1 MKFFKNLKTIFA
13 FNFVL
18 LFSLS
23 IITEARGSD
32 LSMRVVQED
41 EAGIII
47 EATTLNYS
55 VKPAPINGYQMLS
68 IEGCGTNDVSG
79 APGVAMTGQLIEIP
93 EGSKIELALEQVE
106 KSELHNFL
114 LAPSPYRKVTENDTG
129 EKSVREEY
137 KIDPRIY
144 ATDTFFPGKLASV
157 EFTGYMR
164 DKSVASIKL
173 NPVQYNPVAKTL
185 EIHKK
190 FRVHVKYI
198 KTKAEDV
205 KTSITQNRT
214 INKPQQVN
222 ADTFQNIYKSTLL
235 NYKSQ
240 PAATTSL
247 IQQKTNAPATIQSMQ
262 MENSPFAVRV
272 TVQEEGVY
280 KISYE
285 NLATLGINLSSTTNE
300 NIKVE
305 NRGNEIPLYRSGTG
319 SFKAGDY
326 VLFYGEPFKS
336 LYAKKNVYWI
346 YQGSSNG
353 KSMTIKD
360 GSQYAGYPVQTSF
373 NNIYRGEED
382 KKYWETIPNG
392 EGVDHWF
399 WERLQPTETTAAA
412 ANFIVPLNNIVTT
425 GGDFSIK
432 VNLRAETSLA
442 HQTRVY
448 VNNNPTPVVDFSW
461 QGQKEQAIDIPNI
474 SPNLFLNGN
483 NTIKI
488 EEILAAGTSVD
499 RIYINWFEIN
509 YIDSYVAEN
518 DMLKF
523 KGEGSGSFAF
533 EVTNFSNSD
542 IWIFDITDPL
552 NVLRIT
558 TQLQIPNKFGDNL
571 AGIKFYYATTSV
583 KFKIPSDIS
592 VDEPSSLKSTRDD
605 MDYIIITNEAFYND
619 IAALKE
625 YRTSKGLN
633 VEIVKIQD
641 IYDEFSY
648 GIKDARAIKDFLTY
662 AYSNW
667 NVSSHPAYVLLVGD
681 ASIDYRDDTGNFS
694 KGNVDFV
701 PTYLYQSFTLGDT
714 PTDNWFACV
723 SGTDPIPDMIIGRLC
738 VKTSE
743 DVNNII
749 DKIKAYEQ
757 GAAGAWTKR
766 IIVASDDGGDFES
779 LSDKLAALLPEGFTA
794 EKVYLSNYSSVEQ
807 ATSDLINKINAGSL
821 ITNYTG
827 HGSVDNWAGEF
838 LFHTPDDKDS
848 IPRNDVGLLTN
859 GDRLTFVMTLNC
871 LNGFFPNFLDKYSLA
886 EEFMRA
892 QNKGAIACLAPTGLG
907 FTSEH
912 DVLAEKI
919 FNLIFTDADSIAG
932 SVVYTGKINAFNQ
945 IQSRDILET
954 FTLFGDPA
962 TELKISTAS
971 SAITLVSPDDNA
983 PLPRN
988 QRPTFS
994 WEDAQNIGKYKI
1006 EFSPDSTFTGSK
1018 MLRMPMLGFAT
1029 NTEFTPR
1036 FFAWFLLKI
1045 MSNRNGQVY
1054 WRVAGYD
1061 ANNELLGYS
1070 NSTRNFTIAR

>member
-1 MKFFKNLKTIFA
+1 
-13 FNFVL
+13 
-18 LFSLS
+18 
-23 IITEARGSD
+23 
-32 LSMRVVQED
+32 MRVVQED
-41 EAGIII
+41 EAGLVI
-47 EATTLNYS
+47 EVTTLKYS
-55 VKPAPINGYQMLS
+55 IKTAPIDGYQMLS
-68 IEGCGTNDVSG
+68 IEGCGINDVSG
-79 APGVAMTGQLIEIP
+79 APGVAITGQLIEIP
-93 EGSKIELALEQVE
+93 EGARIELALEQVE

-114 LAPSPYRKVTENDTG
+114 LAPSPYREVTENDAG

-137 KIDPRIY
+137 KIDPRVY

-157 EFTGYMR
+157 DFTGYMR
-164 DKSVASIKL
+164 DKSVASLKL
-173 NPVQYNPVAKTL
+173 YPVQYNPVAKTL

-198 KTKAEDV
+198 KTKADDV
-205 KTSITQNRT
+205 KTLITQNRT
-214 INKPQQVN
+214 INKPQQVK

-235 NYKSQ
+235 NYKSH
-240 PAATTSL
+240 PAETTSL
-247 IQQKTNAPATIQSMQ
+247 IQQKATGPVTIQSMQ

-285 NLATLGINLSSTTNE
+285 NLAALGINLSSTTNE

-360 GSQYAGYPVQTSF
+360 GSQYAGYQVQTTF

-425 GGDFSIK
+425 GGNFSIK

-442 HQTRVY
+442 HQTKVY
-448 VNNNPTPVVDFSW
+448 VNDVMVKEFTWSGQTERTENVENIAPT
-461 QGQKEQAIDIPNI
+461 
-474 SPNLFLNGN
+474 LFINGN

-552 NVLRIT
+552 NVSRIT
-558 TQLQIPNKFGDNL
+558 TQPQIPNKFGDNL
-571 AGIKFYYATTSV
+571 AGIKFYYATTTA
-583 KFKIPSDIS
+583 KLKTPSEIT
-592 VDEPSSLKSTRDD
+592 VDAASNLKSSRENI
-605 MDYIIITNEAFYND
+605 DYIIITHEAFYDD
-619 IAALKE
+619 IASLKE

-633 VEIVKIQD
+633 VETVKIQD

-662 AYSNW
+662 AYNNW
-667 NVSSHPAYVLLVGD
+667 KTGSHPTYVLLVGD
-681 ASIDYRDDTGNFS
+681 ASIDYRDDTGNFTL
-694 KGNVDFV
+694 KGNVDYV
-701 PTYLYQSFTLGDT
+701 PTYLYETYLLGDT

-723 SGTDPIPDMIIGRLC
+723 GGTDPIPDMIIGRLC
-738 VKTSE
+738 VKTSA
-743 DVNNII
+743 DVNNIVA
-749 DKIKAYEQ
+749 KIQTYETS
-757 GAAGAWTKR
+757 APGAWSKR
-766 IIVASDDGGDFES
+766 IILAADNESVFES
-779 LSDKLAALLPEGFTA
+779 TSDNLAALLPDNFTA
-794 EKVYLSNYSSVEQ
+794 EKVYLNSYNNVQ
-807 ATSDLINKINAGSL
+807 DATNDLINKINDGAL

-827 HGSVDNWAGEF
+827 HGSVDNWSGEF

-848 IPRNDVGLLTN
+848 IPRNDVNLLTN

-871 LNGFFPNFLDKYSLA
+871 LNGFFPNFIDQYSLA
-886 EEFMRA
+886 EELVRA
-892 QNKGAIACLAPTGLG
+892 QNKGAIACLASTSLG
-907 FTSEH
+907 YTSEH
-912 DVLAEKI
+912 EVLATKI
-919 FNLIFTDADSIAG
+919 SSTVFIRTGTAELG
-932 SVVYTGKINAFNQ
+932 SVVYTGKINAYNQ
-945 IQSRDILET
+945 ILSTDIIET

-962 TELKISTAS
+962 TELKTINCFS
-971 SAITLVSPDDNA
+971 
-983 PLPRN
+983 RN
-988 QRPTFS
+988 HPG
-994 WEDAQNIGKYKI
+994 EPG
-1006 EFSPDSTFTGSK
+1006 
-1018 MLRMPMLGFAT
+1018 
-1029 NTEFTPR
+1029 
-1036 FFAWFLLKI
+1036 
-1045 MSNRNGQVY
+1045 
-1054 WRVAGYD
+1054 
-1061 ANNELLGYS
+1061 
-1070 NSTRNFTIAR
+1070 